1 MDKQI
6 EIIDYKLSIIEKLKQ
21 VDTYDMVDNNVGIL
35 TEVVEKQKTYIWIRL
50 YLKNESQD
58 ILVGDDITITYVPS
72 GEKIHTKFIC
82 YGKKQTEHDGNVIV
96 NYEAEDDNRVLCFM
110 VDIDYINTS
119 EDIPYL
125 RTLFIHSNHYEF
137 QLTKRDDLTF
147 VVDRNDIKLDYFDVS
162 LPLNIHT
169 YLKKLPS
176 YSIRFINKK
185 YLQYVLNLLRYCCS
199 KNINIPP
206 TMKPLTEKIY
216 NSIYSNMTPI
226 ESAIVKNR
234 YYQEP
239 SISTIHLILK
249 YGGKIGSFS
258 TWITELLN

>member
-1 MDKQI
+1 MSLSDIFEKYLTNGFTEDVKQLVINNKMNINTRFSDNFNYI
-6 EIIDYKLSIIEKLKQ
+6 EETLLGKVSSY
-21 VDTYDMVDNNVGIL
+21 
-35 TEVVEKQKTYIWIRL
+35 
-50 YLKNESQD
+50 
-58 ILVGDDITITYVPS
+58 GDD
-72 GEKIHTKFIC
+72 
-82 YGKKQTEHDGNVIV
+82 
-96 NYEAEDDNRVLCFM
+96 
-110 VDIDYINTS
+110 
-119 EDIPYL
+119 
-125 RTLFIHSNHYEF
+125 
-137 QLTKRDDLTF
+137 TF
-147 VVDRNDIKLDYFDVS
+147 VEFLLNDMKADPNIASSEVQHNQLLELPDIVKIFETLDYFDVS

>member
-1 MDKQI
+1 MSLSDIFEKYLDNGFTNEVKQLVINSKLHINTRFSDNFNYI
-6 EIIDYKLSIIEKLKQ
+6 EETLLGKVSSY
-21 VDTYDMVDNNVGIL
+21 
-35 TEVVEKQKTYIWIRL
+35 
-50 YLKNESQD
+50 
-58 ILVGDDITITYVPS
+58 GDDTFIEFLLNDMKADPNIASSEVLHNQLLEFPDII
-72 GEKIHTKFIC
+72 KIFEI
-82 YGKKQTEHDGNVIV
+82 
-96 NYEAEDDNRVLCFM
+96 
-110 VDIDYINTS
+110 
-119 EDIPYL
+119 
-125 RTLFIHSNHYEF
+125 
-137 QLTKRDDLTF
+137 
-147 VVDRNDIKLDYFDVS
+147 LDYFDVS
-162 LPLNIHT
+162 LPLNIYT

-239 SISTIHLILK
+239 SISTIRLLLK
-249 YGGKIGSFS
+249 YGGKIGPFS